1 MVGKNKLPIRWDR
14 LAKDNL
20 DDIYTFIA
28 EDSATAA
35 RKVKKELV
43 KLAHSLNDFPE
54 KFSIEKYLTGEP
66 ENYRSVSKGSYKIIY
81 EVTEECVIIVDMFH
95 TSQHPSKIK
104 KGIKNTPKKN

>member
-1 MVGKNKLPIRWDR
+1 MVRKKKLPIRWDR

-20 DDIYTFIA
+20 DDIYAYIA
-28 EDSATAA
+28 EDSVTAA

-54 KFSIEKYLTGEP
+54 KFSIEVYLADES
-66 ENYRSVSKGSYKIIY
+66 ENFRSVSKWSYKIIY
-81 EVTEECVIIVDMFH
+81 EITEECIIIVDVFH

-104 KGIKNTPKKN
+104 KGLKRDRED